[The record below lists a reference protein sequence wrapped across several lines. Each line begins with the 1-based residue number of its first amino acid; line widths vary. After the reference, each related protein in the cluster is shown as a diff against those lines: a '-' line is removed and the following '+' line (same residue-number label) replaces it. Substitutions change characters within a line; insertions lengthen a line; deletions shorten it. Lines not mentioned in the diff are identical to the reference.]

1 MRKVITFL
9 AAFAIAL
16 GLVVVASAQN
26 RHRFGQRNRVRVVRT
41 YPVRSVRVIRLHRPV
56 RRVLGVRY
64 YRPYNYGR
72 RRSVFVHNRNFERR
86 AWRRHAIRERRHPHR
101 YFIRH

>member
-9 AAFAIAL
+9 AALAITL
-16 GLVVVASAQN
+16 GLVVVASAHD

-41 YPVRSVRVIRLHRPV
+41 YPVRSVRVVRLHRPV

-64 YRPYNYGR
+64 YSPYNYGH
-72 RRSVFVHNRNFERR
+72 RRSVFVRNRNFQRR
-86 AWRRHAIRERRHPHR
+86 AWRRHWIRERRHQHR
-101 YFIRH
+101 YFIHH